1 MFDHFA
7 LHVSDLPA
15 SKAFYT
21 PILST
26 LGHKIQVE
34 SPESGVTAYGHI
46 SPKFWLTAAS
56 ADKGTAVS
64 GPLHLGFEAKDRDQ
78 VDAFHA
84 AGLQAGGKSNGE
96 PGVRT
101 YHQFYYAA
109 FLFDPDG
116 NNIECVCHMPPA
128 AVLNFPSW
136 PVLLG
141 GMGDLQ
147 DSNDADFSDHCRCM
161 RDHDHVVP

>member
-7 LHVSDLPA
+7 LRVSDLPA

-34 SPESGVTAYGHI
+34 NPESSVTAYGHI

-56 ADKGTAVS
+56 TDKGIAVS

-101 YHQFYYAA
+101 HHQFYYAA
-109 FLFDPDG
+109 FLLDPDG
-116 NNIECVCHMPPA
+116 NNIECVCRMPPA
-128 AVLNFPSW
+128 VVSNFPSW
-136 PVLLG
+136 PFLLS
-141 GMGDLQ
+141 GMGDLP
-147 DSNDADFSDHCRCM
+147 DSSGADY
-161 RDHDHVVP
+161 

>member
-21 PILST
+21 PILSP

-34 SPESGVTAYGHI
+34 RPESGVTAYGQS
-46 SPKFWLTAAS
+46 SPKFLLRSAS
-56 ADKGTAVS
+56 PDKGIAVS
-64 GPLHLGFEAKDRDQ
+64 GPLHLAFEAKDRNQ

-96 PGVRT
+96 PGFRT

-109 FLFDPDG
+109 FLLDPDG
-116 NNIECVCHMPPA
+116 NNIECVCHMPPD
-128 AVLNFPSW
+128 VIPDLPSW

-147 DSNDADFSDHCRCM
+147 GSNNADFSDYCRWM
-161 RDHDHVVP
+161 RDHDHDVP